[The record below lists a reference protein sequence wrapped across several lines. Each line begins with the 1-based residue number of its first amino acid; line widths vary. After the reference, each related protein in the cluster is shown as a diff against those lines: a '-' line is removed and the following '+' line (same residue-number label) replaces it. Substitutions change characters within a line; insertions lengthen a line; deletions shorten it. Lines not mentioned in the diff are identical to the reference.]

1 MPSPPDLF
9 VLCKNC
15 SAEVSPY
22 ITECPYCGARL
33 RKRAPK
39 IDREHGEARPRDRRV
54 ARAQRRA
61 RPRRSIPG
69 IRADD
74 TARPMATIALVVFS
88 LFGFLSLAFIDV
100 ADVALRYLDDDPWR
114 YVTAAFVYGNGWY
127 QFAALVAIGV
137 FGWRLE
143 LRFGPL
149 LVLALFILCG
159 VGGIVVAVLADSSAL
174 PLGANGAALGFIA
187 AWAVPALLARRQ
199 DEDDDADLLGAAVI
213 FATVVLMPVAV
224 YDADPLAG
232 ATGFVVGALTGLI
245 LSRSGR

>member
-1 MPSPPDLF
+1 MSGPPDLF

-39 IDREHGEARPRDRRV
+39 IERDRGEARPRDRRV

-61 RPRRSIPG
+61 RPRPIPKL
-69 IRADD
+69 RADAA
-74 TARPMATIALVVFS
+74 ARPVATIGLVVFS
-88 LFGFLSLAFIDV
+88 LFGFLSLAFVDV
-100 ADVALRYLDDDPWR
+100 ADVALRVLDDDPWR

-143 LRFGPL
+143 LRYGPL
-149 LVLALFILCG
+149 LVLALFAVCG
-159 VGGIVVAVLADSSAL
+159 IGGIVVAVWAQAAAL
-174 PLGANGAALGFIA
+174 PLGANGAALGLLA
-187 AWAVPALLARRQ
+187 AWAVPALLARQ
-199 DEDDDADLLGAAVI
+199 AGDDDDADLLGAGVI
-213 FATVVLMPVAV
+213 FATVALMPLATP
-224 YDADPLAG
+224 DADPLAG
-232 ATGFVVGALTGLI
+232 AVGLI
-245 LSRSGR
+245 IGGLAGLVLHRAGR